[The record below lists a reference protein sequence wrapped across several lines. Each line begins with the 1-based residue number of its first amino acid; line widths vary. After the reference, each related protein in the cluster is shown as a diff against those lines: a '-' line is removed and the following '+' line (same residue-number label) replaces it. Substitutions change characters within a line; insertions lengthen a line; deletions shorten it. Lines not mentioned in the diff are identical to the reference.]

1 MNEFEWRLLE
11 DRAPAD
17 GLLIAGV
24 EVKPGDSVKLRPKAG
39 GDIMDLALA
48 GKVARVAA
56 IEQDYEGKFQLA
68 VVVDADPGKDLGMLR
83 QPGHQF
89 FFEPDEVEPYTP
101 AELSADATKPHAKLL
116 VAGIG
121 NIFLGDDG
129 FGVEVIKRLQGRVF
143 PPEVQVADFG
153 IRGFDLAYALFE
165 NYETAILIDACP
177 RGDTPGTLYVIEPEL
192 DSIPAAD
199 ASQPLFDAHGMNPMN
214 VLRLVKSLGP
224 DGSNKR
230 ILLLGCEPLT
240 FGPEEGQLGL
250 SDEVSAAV
258 DGALAL
264 IDSLISRILAGE
276 NAIVRSVNP

>member
-11 DRAPAD
+11 DRAPVD
-17 GLLIAGV
+17 SVLIAGV
-24 EVKPGDSVKLRPKAG
+24 EVKPGDSVKLRPRAG

-48 GKVARVAA
+48 EKIARVAA

-101 AELSADATKPHAKLL
+101 VELSADAAEPHAKLL

-143 PPEVQVADFG
+143 PAEVKVADFG
-153 IRGFDLAYALFE
+153 IRGFDLAYALLE
-165 NYETAILIDACP
+165 DYETAILIDACP
-177 RGDTPGTLYVIEPEL
+177 RGDAPGTLYVIEPEL
-192 DSIPAAD
+192 ESIPAAD

-214 VLRLVKSLGP
+214 VLRLAKSLGP
-224 DGSNKR
+224 GVLNKR

-258 DGALAL
+258 ERAVSLL
-264 IDSLISRILAGE
+264 DSLISRILVGE
-276 NAIVRSVNP
+276 DPGIR

>member
-17 GLLIAGV
+17 SLLIAGV

-48 GKVARVAA
+48 GKIARVAA

-101 AELSADATKPHAKLL
+101 AELSADTEPSHAKLL

-121 NIFLGDDG
+121 NLFLGDDG
-129 FGVEVIKRLQGRVF
+129 FGVEVIKRLQGRAF
-143 PPEVQVADFG
+143 PPEVKVVDFG
-153 IRGFDLAYALFE
+153 IRGFDLAYALLE
-165 NYETAILIDACP
+165 SYETAILIDACP
-177 RGDTPGTLYVIEPEL
+177 RGDAPGTLYVIEPEL
-192 DSIPAAD
+192 DSIPASD
-199 ASQPLFDAHGMNPMN
+199 ESQPLFDAHGMNPMN
-214 VLRLVKSLGP
+214 VLRLAKSLGP
-224 DGSNKR
+224 DALNKR

-240 FGPEEGQLGL
+240 LGPEEGQLGL
-250 SDEVSAAV
+250 SAEVSAAV
-258 DGALAL
+258 DGAVSLL
-264 IDSLISRILAGE
+264 DSLISRILAGE
-276 NAIVRSVNP
+276 NPEIR

>member
-17 GLLIAGV
+17 SLLIAGV

-48 GKVARVAA
+48 GKIARVAA

-68 VVVDADPGKDLGMLR
+68 VVVDADPGKDLGVLR

-89 FFEPDEVEPYTP
+89 FFEPAEVEPYTP
-101 AELSADATKPHAKLL
+101 AELSEGVEEPHAKLL

-129 FGVEVIKRLQGRVF
+129 FGVEVIKRMQGRVF
-143 PPEVQVADFG
+143 PAEVKVADFG
-153 IRGFDLAYALFE
+153 IRGFDLAYALLE

-177 RGDTPGTLYVIEPEL
+177 RGDAPGTLYVIEPEL
-192 DSIPAAD
+192 DSISAAD
-199 ASQPLFDAHGMNPMN
+199 ASRPLFDAHGMNPMN
-214 VLRLVKSLGP
+214 VLRLAESLGP
-224 DGSNKR
+224 GTLSKR
-230 ILLLGCEPLT
+230 ILLLGCEPET

-258 DGALAL
+258 DGAVSLL
-264 IDSLISRILAGE
+264 DSLISRILAGE
-276 NAIVRSVNP
+276 DTGIR

>member
-17 GLLIAGV
+17 SLLIDGV
-24 EVKPGDSVKLRPKAG
+24 EVKPGDSVKLRPKSG

-48 GKVARVAA
+48 GKVARVSA

-68 VVVDADPGKDLGMLR
+68 VVVDTDPGKDLGMLR

-89 FFEPDEVEPYTP
+89 FFGPDEVEPYTL
-101 AELSADATKPHAKLL
+101 AELSAGTEPSHAKLL

-143 PPEVQVADFG
+143 PPEVKVSDFG
-153 IRGFDLAYALFE
+153 IRGFDLAYALLD

-177 RGDTPGTLYVIEPEL
+177 RGHSPGTLYVIEPEL
-192 DSIPAAD
+192 DSIPVAD

-214 VLRLVKSLGP
+214 VLRLAKSLGT
-224 DGSNKR
+224 DGLNKR
-230 ILLLGCEPLT
+230 ILLLGCEPRT

-258 DGALAL
+258 DGAVSLL
-264 IDSLISRILAGE
+264 DSLISRILAGE
-276 NAIVRSVNP
+276 NPGIR